1 MSFLQ
6 DKPITSL
13 TQVLHKRCT
22 LKLLQL
28 QSTTLNPMDKR
39 VQVHLDEETYK
50 YLEEKSKQERRK
62 PGNLA
67 SLWVVERIEA
77 EKKQAESQPENG

>member
-1 MSFLQ
+1 MSSLQ
-6 DKPITSL
+6 DKPIASL
-13 TQVLHKRCT
+13 TQVLHRRCT

-28 QSTTLNPMDKR
+28 QSTTLNPMQKR
-39 VQVHLDEETYK
+39 VQVHLDEETYN
-50 YLEEKSKQERRK
+50 YLKEKSERERRK

-77 EKKQAESQPENG
+77 EKKQDKTQPEDG